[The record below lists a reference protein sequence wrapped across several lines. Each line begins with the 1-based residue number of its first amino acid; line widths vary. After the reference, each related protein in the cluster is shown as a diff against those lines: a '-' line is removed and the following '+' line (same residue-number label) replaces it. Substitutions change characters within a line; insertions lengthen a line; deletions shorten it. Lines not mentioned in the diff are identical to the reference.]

1 MKIQNE
7 PPQNMSQ
14 QYADY
19 SELKETL
26 ATVSREISIPLFNYL
41 EEFELGDLMIRDYQR
56 YLLLTYLYSRVN
68 F

>member
-1 MKIQNE
+1 
-7 PPQNMSQ
+7 MSQ

>member
-1 MKIQNE
+1 MGIQNE